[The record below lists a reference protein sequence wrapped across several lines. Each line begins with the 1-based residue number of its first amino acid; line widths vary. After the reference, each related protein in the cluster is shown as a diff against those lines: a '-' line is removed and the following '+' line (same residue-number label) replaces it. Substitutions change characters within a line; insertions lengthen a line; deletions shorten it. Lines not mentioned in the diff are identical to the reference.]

1 MDVWYTVAKEIVRIY
16 LAFLSDGLQVQGK
29 ENLPPGPK
37 IMVANHTAVSDGF
50 YIPFLV
56 PEKVHF
62 LAQSES
68 FTLPI
73 LGRLL
78 YLADQIPVV
87 IGRGQ
92 EALEEARKRLALG
105 HSVAIFPE
113 AKLSGNKTVHR
124 GGIGAAL
131 LSVNSGAPLVPMGVY
146 VEPDHIK
153 EIHAH
158 FYDRPTVGWW
168 QIGGKCVI
176 RNGEPWR
183 PVIET
188 TDRSYRAI
196 REITDKLM
204 ARVQELVQQATIT
217 KEYS

>member
-1 MDVWYTVAKEIVRIY
+1 MDVWYSVAKEIVRIY
-16 LAFLSDGLQVQGK
+16 LAFVSEGLQVQGK
-29 ENLPPGPK
+29 ENLPAGPK
-37 IMVANHTAVSDGF
+37 IMVANHAAVTDGF
-50 YIPFLV
+50 YIPFIV

-62 LAQSES
+62 LGQAET

-73 LGRLL
+73 IGRLL
-78 YLADQIPVV
+78 SLADQIPVV

-92 EALEEARKRLALG
+92 EALEEAKKRLALG
-105 HSVAIFPE
+105 HSVVIFPE
-113 AKLSGNKTVHR
+113 AKLSGSKAVHR
-124 GGIGAAL
+124 GGIGATL
-131 LSVNSGAPLVPMGVY
+131 LSLNSGAPLVPMGFY

-168 QIGGKCVI
+168 QFGGKCIVRI
-176 RNGEPWR
+176 GEPWR

-188 TDRSYRAI
+188 RDRSYRAI

-204 ARVQELVQQATIT
+204 VRIQELVQQATMT
-217 KEYS
+217 KL